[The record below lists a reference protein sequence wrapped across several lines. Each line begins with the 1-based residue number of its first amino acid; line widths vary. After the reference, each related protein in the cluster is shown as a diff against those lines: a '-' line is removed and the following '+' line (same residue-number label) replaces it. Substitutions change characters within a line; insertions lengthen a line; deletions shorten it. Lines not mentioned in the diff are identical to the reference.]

1 MALQLRDAMQIFVE
15 IIDDKTITLEVE
27 ASDTILSVK
36 AKIQEK
42 EDIPPNQQHLHQL
55 EPWPFMSNVLTL
67 SDYYVQEGDMLY
79 LVRSGMQIF
88 VKLWDD
94 NDKTITMDVVPR
106 DPIAFIKA
114 MLQAEEGIP
123 KDQQVLI
130 FAGRTLEDGRRLV
143 DYNIRHGAM
152 LYQMLRLRGSM
163 QTL

>member
-1 MALQLRDAMQIFVE
+1 MQIFVE
-15 IIDDKTITLEVE
+15 IIDDKTITLEVG

-55 EPWPFMSNVLTL
+55 GPWPFMSNVLTL

-94 NDKTITMDVVPR
+94 KTITMDVVPR

-114 MLQAEEGIP
+114 MLEVEEGIP
-123 KDQQVLI
+123 KDQQILI
-130 FAGRTLEDGRRLV
+130 FAGRMLEDGRRLK
-143 DYNIRHGAM
+143 DYNIRHRAT
-152 LYQMLRLRGSM
+152 LHQLLLLRGSM